1 MGEWV
6 KEDDVRSF
14 LTSLQINLSNKKQ
27 RINDATDFILSSH
40 GTDNIIQTTF
50 GNNVD
55 DIPRL
60 TYAALSRLS
69 ILISSDFP
77 VPELLNGLVN
87 AFWTNKEVS
96 IKQPFLKV
104 TK

>member
-1 MGEWV
+1 
-6 KEDDVRSF
+6 
-14 LTSLQINLSNKKQ
+14 
-27 RINDATDFILSSH
+27 
-40 GTDNIIQTTF
+40 
-50 GNNVD
+50 
-55 DIPRL
+55 
-60 TYAALSRLS
+60 
-69 ILISSDFP
+69 LISSDFP